1 MTGPGSPELHVRGGA
16 GGVRVRVDDL
26 EAAATALDVVA
37 AELAAVVVR
46 AGLVAAE
53 PLLLVT
59 GLVAPA
65 SLARVELLFGAA
77 LLGPAGAAAAAAR
90 LGLLAVRLRAA
101 AAGYELTEARV
112 VVLVGELERAGLVPA
127 LPWVVPW
134 VVPEPGGAPAAVTDL
149 AAAAVPGGGPAVA
162 RVLGTMGLVS
172 PMLAER
178 AEFEVAVSVP
188 MPVRPSAGVAGV
200 LDRVAAAGAVP
211 GAVTVD
217 EVRRPGARRAFVVAI
232 PGTQDWSPVPAVDP
246 LDATAD
252 VATLAGASTAIAAAV
267 VRALEIA
274 GARPGEPVLL
284 AGHSLGG
291 MVAAQLAAD
300 PVVRERFSVTCVV
313 TAGSP
318 VAHYRVPG
326 AVAVLSLEHTDDV
339 VPALDGADN
348 PDRRTWV
355 TVRRASG
362 APRSPAGAHGL
373 DRYAAT
379 AAIVD
384 VSPDPSLVAWRA
396 ALAPFVAGPGVTA
409 LQRVVVTRRAAAP

>member
-1 MTGPGSPELHVRGGA
+1 MTGGPGSPGLDVRGGA
-16 GGVRVRVDDL
+16 GGVRVRVEDL
-26 EAAATALDVVA
+26 EAAATALDVAA

-65 SLARVELLFGAA
+65 SLARVELLFAAA
-77 LLGPAGAAAAAAR
+77 LLGPGGAAAAAAR
-90 LGLLAVRLRAA
+90 LGVLAVRLRAA
-101 AAGYELTEARV
+101 AAGYEVTEARV

-127 LPWVVPW
+127 LPWVAADPA
-134 VVPEPGGAPAAVTDL
+134 GAPAAAVDVT
-149 AAAAVPGGGPAVA
+149 AAVVPGGGAAVA
-162 RVLGTMGLVS
+162 RVLGAVGLVS
-172 PMLAER
+172 PVLAER
-178 AEFEVAVSVP
+178 GAFEVTASPPVTVMPAV
-188 MPVRPSAGVAGV
+188 GVAGL
-200 LDRVAAAGAVP
+200 LDRVAAAGGTP

-217 EVRRPGARRAFVVAI
+217 EVRRPGGVRAFVVAI
-232 PGTQDWSPVPAVDP
+232 PGTQHWSPVPAEDP

-252 VATLAGASTAIAAAV
+252 VATLAGVSTAIAAAV
-267 VRALEIA
+267 VRALALA

-300 PVVRERFSVTCVV
+300 PAVRDLFSVSCVV

-318 VAHYRVPG
+318 VARYRVPD
-326 AVAVLSLEHTDDV
+326 AVSVLSLEHADDV

-373 DRYAAT
+373 DRYAGT

-384 VSPDPSLVAWRA
+384 VSADPSLVAWRA

-409 LQRVVVTRRAAAP
+409 LQRVVVTRREGAP